1 LIPTGT
7 GIGALKKNRYQSG
20 TNIGYLFLKRYQSGI
35 DIRLN
40 DDFGLVY
47 GQVYSGYEAGITS
60 SPYQLVLVLKLVPDL
75 DHTRL
80 VCYLIPVFIPVL
92 IPVCDPIHH
101 INTG

>member
-7 GIGALKKNRYQSG
+7 GIGALKKTLIPVWYW
-20 TNIGYLFLKRYQSGI
+20 YLLSLKKLYQSGI

-47 GQVYSGYEAGITS
+47 GQVYAGYEAGITS
-60 SPYQLVLVLKLVPDL
+60 SAYQLVLVLKLVPDL
-75 DHTRL
+75 GHTRL
-80 VCYLIPVFIPVL
+80 VWYLIPVFIPLL

-101 INTG
+101 TNTG